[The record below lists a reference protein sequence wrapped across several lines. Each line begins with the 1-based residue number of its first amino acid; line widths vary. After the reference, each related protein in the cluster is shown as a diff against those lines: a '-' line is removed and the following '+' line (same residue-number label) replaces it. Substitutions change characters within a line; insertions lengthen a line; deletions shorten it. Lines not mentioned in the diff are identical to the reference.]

1 MNIKKRM
8 YFVLKAVAFV
18 YCLILV
24 GVMLAP
30 LG

>member
-8 YFVLKAVAFV
+8 YWVLKAVAFV
-18 YCLILV
+18 YCLMLIGVVLV
-24 GVMLAP
+24 P